1 MRGSLIKD
9 CKTPT
14 SRNTSSPYHSLR
26 SAPLLFFGNFLKKE
40 VLKMKRRK
48 PAIDGAR
55 TTTGAVV
62 SSTLDAEPLPSLLS
76 PRLRSTW
83 RNHCSQGH
91 SRSPHGWFT
100 PFHF

>member
-1 MRGSLIKD
+1 
-9 CKTPT
+9 
-14 SRNTSSPYHSLR
+14 
-26 SAPLLFFGNFLKKE
+26 
-40 VLKMKRRK
+40 MKRRK

-76 PRLRSTW
+76 TRLRSTW

-91 SRSPHGWFT
+91 SRSPHGLFT

>member
-14 SRNTSSPYHSLR
+14 SRDTSSPYHSLR

-48 PAIDGAR
+48 PAMGGSR

-62 SSTLDAEPLPSLLS
+62 FPRSKPSLSLRFS
-76 PRLRSTW
+76 PLVPVRPGKTTVPA
-83 RNHCSQGH
+83 G
-91 SRSPHGWFT
+91 
-100 PFHF
+100 